1 MTKNG
6 VAKGALRRLTFS
18 FILMAVRGQLTITS
32 GDLGEVRVMGGSVVE
47 EISTPTTA
55 TVTVEAAADLDP
67 DTLIGKQATVS
78 IAADDQVTRHFRLV
92 VTEVELADLDTAARR
107 YTLTL
112 EHPIALLRHRRDHRT
127 FLAKSVHDIVD
138 AVLGAVSL
146 SATWSA
152 SRGGTP
158 RDACVQYGETD
169 FDFFSRLLEE
179 EGIFWL
185 CPDDEQEPKIAIA
198 DAPSAF
204 TKIDGSEEVPL
215 TGEGAGIG
223 VHEIAYEHAVT
234 SGAVALADFDCEK
247 PGVDLTSRATLDDV
261 PSGEVFEYPGRHT
274 TQSDGAA
281 LAKVRAEELASE
293 KVRVTGSSSRP
304 HLRAGSWFV
313 LTSAYDQGPAGKLLV
328 RRVEHAPGVQRY
340 RNRFVASPFD
350 LPYRPRRV
358 TPRPVAGTLVATVT
372 GPAGQE
378 IHTDKLGRMKA
389 LYAFDRLGKSDDS
402 SSQWMRILQP
412 AIGGSMMLA
421 RVGWEMAV
429 RHLDG
434 DPDRP
439 IAIARMYDGEHVPP
453 EKMPDA
459 QTKTSFETL
468 TSPRAE
474 KINAITIDDKSGAM
488 LLDVKAAKDLD
499 ATILNDENETI
510 GANDILTVGKDQAV
524 LIGDAQKV
532 TVEKDETVKAA
543 KDAGVAV
550 AGDRK
555 KTVAKDETAT
565 VEGSLSARID
575 GNDEESVGQN
585 LELSADKELLETAKG
600 KYDVTIGGAVTAK
613 AKKDYTIYV
622 AGKSSETV
630 AAAKTVASSD
640 GTLTETVGGDVNL
653 TVGGAWVETVDG
665 NRVSSA
671 QGDMERTVGAAGAL
685 TAAGKLQVKAK
696 TIKITVSGA
705 VTFVGAGG
713 ILSLSPASVGFVGLV
728 TLKGSG
734 GVEIA
739 GAPQMAG

>member
-1 MTKNG
+1 
-6 VAKGALRRLTFS
+6 
-18 FILMAVRGQLTITS
+18 MAVRGQLTISS
-32 GDLGEVRVMGGSVVE
+32 GDLGDVRVMGGSVVE
-47 EISTPTTA
+47 EISAPTTA
-55 TVTVEAAADLDP
+55 TVTIEASEDLDP

-78 IAADDQVTRHFRLV
+78 IDADDQVTRRFTLV
-92 VTEVELADLDTAARR
+92 ITEVELADLDTAARR
-107 YTLTL
+107 YTVTL
-112 EHPIALLRHRRDHRT
+112 EHPIALLRLRRDHRT
-127 FLAKSVHDIVD
+127 FLGKSVHDIAV

-146 SATWSA
+146 TPTWSA
-152 SRGGTP
+152 SRGETP

-185 CPDDEQEPKIAIA
+185 CPDDEQQAKLVIA

-204 TKIDGSEEVPL
+204 TAIAGNEEVPL

-223 VHEIAYEHAVT
+223 VHEITFEHAVT
-234 SGAVALADFDCEK
+234 SGAVALADFDYNK
-247 PGVDLTSRATLDDV
+247 PGVNLTSRATLDDE
-261 PSGEVFEYPGRHT
+261 PAGELFEYPGRYS
-274 TQSDGAA
+274 TQSDGGA
-281 LAKVRAEELASE
+281 LAKIRAEELASE
-293 KVRVTGSSSRP
+293 KVRITGSSSRP
-304 HLRAGSWFV
+304 HLRAGSWFM
-313 LTSAYDQGPAGKLLV
+313 LTSTHEDAPTGKLLV
-328 RRVEHAPGVQRY
+328 RRVEHSPGVDRY
-340 RNRFVASPFD
+340 RNRFLASPFD
-350 LPYRPRRV
+350 LPYRPRRK

-372 GPAGQE
+372 GPSGQE

-389 LYAFDRLGKSDDS
+389 LYAFDRLGKNDDT
-402 SSQWMRILQP
+402 SSQWIRVLQP

-439 IAIARMYDGEHVPP
+439 VAVARMYDGEHVPP
-453 EKMPDA
+453 EKLPGA

-474 KINAITIDDKSGAM
+474 KINAITFEDKSGAM

-499 ATILNDENETI
+499 ATVLNDEKETV
-510 GANDILTVGKDQAV
+510 GANDILAVGKDQTV

-532 TVEKDETVKAA
+532 TIEKDDTMKAA

-555 KTVAKDETAT
+555 KTVAKDETVT

-585 LELSADKELLETAKG
+585 LEITAEDELLETAKG
-600 KYDVTIGGAVTAK
+600 KYDLSVSGAVTAK

-630 AAAKTVASSD
+630 GAAKTVASSD
-640 GTLTETVGGDVNL
+640 GTLTEAVGGDVNL

-665 NRVSSA
+665 NRVSSV
-671 QGDMERTVGAAGAL
+671 QGDMERTVGAAGSL
-685 TAAGKLQVKAK
+685 TAASKLQVKAK

-705 VTFVGAGG
+705 VTFLGAGG
-713 ILSLSPASVGFVGLV
+713 VLSLTPASVGFVGLV